1 MQGDG
6 ALDDVRPFRIA
17 GEASHLVLEHL
28 DPKRRMAARVRVAE
42 RPPLAQLLEPTDVV
56 QQAAQPCEVDVGRR
70 QALLSRNLVAQLG
83 DLVGVLDLE
92 RDTFIRNVVPSDI

>member
-1 MQGDG
+1 
-6 ALDDVRPFRIA
+6 
-17 GEASHLVLEHL
+17 
-28 DPKRRMAARVRVAE
+28 MAARVRVAE

-92 RDTFIRNVVPSDI
+92 RDPLIRGVVPSDI